1 MSGKTRAPVGDIA
14 SYSRGSFS
22 HRGVTHDVYRKGS
35 GPAVIVISE
44 IPGITPQ
51 QLGFADRLAA
61 MGCSAI
67 LPNLFG
73 TPGRSATRR
82 PGSLDLVYA
91 FRSVAKVCISRE
103 FSMFATGASSPIID
117 WLRALAAAE
126 HERCK
131 GPGVGVIGMC
141 LTGGF
146 ALAMAVDPHVLVPVL
161 SQPSLP
167 VDLGKKHRN
176 SIDCSAGD
184 LERVAWRCANE
195 NLRVIGLR
203 FHGDPLVPEQ
213 RFEFLKRTLGNG
225 FVAVELPQSAGHPEG
240 FLRKRHSVLTHDLID
255 EPGELTRA
263 ALDQVLHML
272 RTKLFS

>member
-1 MSGKTRAPVGDIA
+1 MSGTTRAPVGDIA
-14 SYSRGSFS
+14 TYAREAFT
-22 HRGVTHDVYRKGS
+22 HADVTHDVYRKGT
-35 GPAVIVISE
+35 GPAVLVLSE

-61 MGCSAI
+61 VGCSAI
-67 LPNLFG
+67 LPHLFG

-82 PGSLDLVYA
+82 PGSLDLPYA
-91 FRSVAKVCISRE
+91 MRSFAKVCISRE
-103 FSMFATGASSPIID
+103 FTLFAAGASSPIID

-126 HERCK
+126 HERCG

-146 ALAMAVDPHVLVPVL
+146 ALAMAVDPHVIVPVL

-176 SIDCSAGD
+176 SIDCNAAD
-184 LERVAWRCANE
+184 LERVVERCAKQR
-195 NLRVIGLR
+195 LRVIGLR
-203 FHGDPLVPEQ
+203 FHGDPLVPKE
-213 RFEFLKRTLGNG
+213 RFEFLKQTLGDG
-225 FVAVELPQSAGHPEG
+225 FVAVELPQSAGHPES
-240 FLRKRHSVLTHDLID
+240 FLPRHHSILTHDLID

-272 RTKLFS
+272 RTKLLS